1 MNALERNP
9 WLLGILGVLLVIPG
23 FGLFLLLNLN
33 IEPPMGPLEPNLARN
48 PHGERQLLG
57 SLIAFNAIVVLPVIA
72 LILNC
77 GLLMRA
83 FRKGVVLSSHP
94 LNIFVTLTAAS
105 IVLAFV
111 GAILID
117 QYPCWI
123 GVPNCD

>member
-9 WLLGILGVLLVIPG
+9 WLSAILGVLLVVPG
-23 FGLFLLLNLN
+23 ITLFVLLNLN
-33 IEPPMGPLEPNLARN
+33 IEPPMGPLEPYLARN
-48 PHGERQLLG
+48 PDGGPHVLG

-72 LILNC
+72 LILNL
-77 GLLMRA
+77 GILMRA
-83 FRKGVVLSSHP
+83 LRKGVAFTSHP
-94 LNIFVTLTAAS
+94 LNLLVTLTAAS